1 MPQFLYVTF
10 VFIADTFVSVSKLFC
25 QTQQKT
31 SKFANGAKDIFVLVA
46 FGGSLY

>member
-10 VFIADTFVSVSKLFC
+10 VFITDTLVSTLKLFC
-25 QTQQKT
+25 QIQQKT
-31 SKFANGAKDIFVLVA
+31 TKFANGAIDLFVLVA